1 MMQDTTKHLLF
12 WGKEIDVEFVF
23 TKDGSGCVPQA
34 EESAFEDFVSHCAN
48 YDKESLT
55 TLKSYIHANAAE
67 ILAYTSLPAIPRD
80 VFRVVTLEAVRLY
93 PSGALAV
100 FCDTSWDSHGLA
112 LYYENGI
119 WEAMTPDQL
128 WLRT

>member
-1 MMQDTTKHLLF
+1 MMQDTTKRLLF
-12 WGKEIDVEFVF
+12 WGKEIDVKFVF
-23 TKDGSGCVPQA
+23 TKDGSGHVPQA
-34 EESAFEDFVSHCAN
+34 EESAFEDFINRCAN
-48 YDKESLT
+48 YDKDSLS
-55 TLKSYIHANAAE
+55 TLKSYIHANASE

-93 PSGALAV
+93 PSGTLAV
-100 FCDTSWDSHGLA
+100 FCDTKWDSHGLA
-112 LYYENGI
+112 LYYENGS